1 MINAVEIQDL
11 GMQDY
16 KQMHS
21 RMLELNAMKENFKN
35 QIWLLEHPPVFTQGF
50 SGDNGNI
57 LKHTHIPI
65 VQTDR
70 GGQITYHGPGQL
82 IIYPLLDLRTC
93 NIMPLEL
100 VRVLE
105 DTTIQWLKLLGIE
118 SMSDSKHRGVYHQK
132 DGRKIASIGI
142 RVKNGRSYHGIAI
155 NIDMDLSP
163 FDTINPCGILGMK
176 MTQVYDIISK
186 KITNYERIEL
196 ATQLAKALNLKPNTV
211 RAI

>member
-105 DTTIQWLKLLGIE
+105 DTTIQWLKQLGIE
-118 SMSDSKHRGVYHQK
+118 SMSDSKHRGSTIKRTEEKLHQ
-132 DGRKIASIGI
+132 
-142 RVKNGRSYHGIAI
+142 
-155 NIDMDLSP
+155 
-163 FDTINPCGILGMK
+163 
-176 MTQVYDIISK
+176 
-186 KITNYERIEL
+186 
-196 ATQLAKALNLKPNTV
+196 
-211 RAI
+211 